1 MPSKEENIH
10 RVHTIVAVRIWIRD
24 NLLEIVFGL
33 IVNES
38 CKKQTI
44 MWEWN
49 KKTEMNWELKCV
61 SWVLLKGVIVFVS
74 QRNE

>member
-33 IVNES
+33 IES

-61 SWVLLKGVIVFVS
+61 SLVLQKGVIVFVS